1 MPISSPLPR
10 SFTSRP
16 GAGGLGGWGG
26 LPLRRL
32 EGRGDRLEDTARPRS
47 REEWGRPGRWG

>member
-10 SFTSRP
+10 SFTHAP
-16 GAGGLGGWGG
+16 GLGGWGG
-26 LPLRRL
+26 LPLRWL

-47 REEWGRPGRWG
+47 REEWGRPGRSG